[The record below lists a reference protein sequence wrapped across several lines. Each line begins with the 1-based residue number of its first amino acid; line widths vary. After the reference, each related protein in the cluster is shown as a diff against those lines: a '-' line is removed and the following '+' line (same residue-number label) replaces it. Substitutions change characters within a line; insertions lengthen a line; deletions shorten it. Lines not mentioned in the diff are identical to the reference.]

1 MARRGKPCNFNSDII
16 PGWLSAEVKS
26 ALDVVGVEEAFSFLK
41 QADPERMRRER
52 KLKREI
58 GVVLS
63 EFEQEY
69 IDAVEAGEE
78 PDTDKLAKAFTAV
91 LVVAL
96 TTIYVE
102 EVLRVSAEIGVEFD
116 PAMIGEAAL
125 EWSRSYTFDLVSG
138 LTNTT
143 RNVVRRAITAGL
155 ETPGLTRAQVAE
167 LLRPAFGPVRAD
179 MISTTELTRAYS
191 AATEDVR
198 DRLLEAGVV
207 MREWWI
213 TKNDEL
219 VCPICGPLHE
229 TPEMAW
235 KFEFPTGPPAHVRCR
250 CALELRET

>member
-1 MARRGKPCNFNSDII
+1 M
-16 PGWLSAEVKS
+16 
-26 ALDVVGVEEAFSFLK
+26 GVEEAFSFLK

-52 KLKREI
+52 TLKRELDT
-58 GVVLS
+58 VFN

-78 PDTDKLAKAFTAV
+78 PDTDELAKALTAA

-116 PAMIGEAAL
+116 PAMIGQAAL

-143 RNVVRRAITAGL
+143 RNVVSRAIATAI
-155 ETPGLTRAQVAE
+155 ENPGMTQAQIAE

-191 AATEDVR
+191 AATEDVQR
-198 DRLLEAGVV
+198 RLLEAGVV
-207 MREWWI
+207 MREWWV
-213 TKNDEL
+213 TREDEL
-219 VCPICGPLHE
+219 VCPICGPLHN
-229 TPEMAW
+229 TPETTW
-235 KFEFPTGPPAHVRCR
+235 KFEFQTGPPAHVRCR
-250 CALELRET
+250 CRLELRPA